1 LELQRLV
8 IDDGE
13 QSVSADFH
21 PGLTVVA
28 LGEPGYRTRFVS
40 GLLESLGGDR
50 DGVHL
55 ELTDRNGHY
64 LVVFRPAAS
73 PHRVIDADAGGEV
86 TASFTRAGGSV
97 DLLGGSGIDRTAGL
111 RLMHLGPYEVEHADD
126 SGTDDHRLAH
136 HLATL
141 DQAQLW
147 ELADQLAAAERRL
160 AEATAALIDQPAVG
174 GRSNSDAGE
183 AAHGPQGG
191 HGANGALVVQHARAI
206 ELADEA
212 RSQVEL
218 AAKAHRSVMRLGL
231 LVAGACTGVGLLLLA
246 LNGVLQDNNWTA
258 KALLLLAVVSLV
270 VALADRRHL
279 SATKRQER
287 RMRAALP
294 ESSRLALELR
304 SGPLADD
311 MARTAVLETAAQHDL
326 LTTRWRL
333 LSGGVAVKWAL
344 ANRAAIETLAH
355 RRQTTSEHLGAE
367 FKSERGAP
375 ADTAR
380 LVVHR
385 LLELRAVGPQHERLP
400 LVLEEPFLHL
410 EATERVRL
418 LETVLRMA
426 ADQQVV
432 LVTSDARAIAW
443 AEPRSVAGQ
452 LGLVYV
458 GHATSAQPQPAAG

>member
-1 LELQRLV
+1 MELQRLV

-13 QSVSADFH
+13 HPVAADFH

-28 LGEPGYRTRFVS
+28 LGDPGYRTRFVS
-40 GLLESLGGDR
+40 GLLDSLGGDR

-86 TASFTRAGGSV
+86 TDSFTRPGGSV
-97 DLLGGSGIDRTAGL
+97 DLLGGSGIDRTTGL
-111 RLMHLGPYEVEHADD
+111 RLMHLGPYEVEHAGDT
-126 SGTDDHRLAH
+126 GTDDHRLAR
-136 HLATL
+136 HLAAL

-147 ELADQLAAAERRL
+147 EVAHQLAVAEQRL
-160 AEATAALIDQPAVG
+160 AEATAALADQPPV
-174 GRSNSDAGE
+174 E
-183 AAHGPQGG
+183 
-191 HGANGALVVQHARAI
+191 ANGSLAVQHARAI

-212 RSQVEL
+212 RNQVEL

-231 LVAGACTGVGLLLLA
+231 LVAGACTGIALLLLA
-246 LNGVLQDNNWTA
+246 LNGELQDNNWTA

-279 SATKRQER
+279 WATKRQER

-294 ESSRLALELR
+294 KSSRQAVDVR

-311 MARTAVLETAAQHDL
+311 AARTAVLSAAAEHDL

-344 ANRAAIETLAH
+344 ANRAAIEALAQ
-355 RRQTTSEHLGAE
+355 RRQVTSAHLGAD

-380 LVVHR
+380 LIVHR
-385 LLELRAVGPQHERLP
+385 LLELRAVGPHEERLP
-400 LVLEEPFLHL
+400 LVLDEPFLHL
-410 EATERVRL
+410 EAAERVRL
-418 LETVLRMA
+418 LGIVLRMA

-432 LVTSDARAIAW
+432 LVTSDASSIAW

-452 LGLVYV
+452 VGLVYV

>member
-1 LELQRLV
+1 
-8 IDDGE
+8 
-13 QSVSADFH
+13 
-21 PGLTVVA
+21 VVA

-73 PHRVIDADAGGEV
+73 PHRVIDADGGGEV

-97 DLLGGSGIDRTAGL
+97 DLLGGSGIDRTTGL

-126 SGTDDHRLAH
+126 TGTDDHRLAR

-141 DQAQLW
+141 EQAQLW
-147 ELADQLAAAERRL
+147 VLADQLTAAEGRL

-174 GRSNSDAGE
+174 GRSNRDAGE
-183 AAHGPQGG
+183 AVHGAQGGHGPQRG

-231 LVAGACTGVGLLLLA
+231 LVAGACTGIGLLLLA

-279 SATKRQER
+279 SSTKRQER

-294 ESSRLALELR
+294 ESSRQALELR
-304 SGPLADD
+304 SGPLADE
-311 MARTAVLETAAQHDL
+311 MARTAVLSAAAEHDL

-344 ANRAAIETLAH
+344 ANRAAIEMLAH
-355 RRQTTSEHLGAE
+355 RRQTTSEQLGAE
-367 FKSERGAP
+367 FKSERGAL

-385 LLELRAVGPQHERLP
+385 LLELRAVGPQDERLP

-410 EATERVRL
+410 EATDRVRL

-426 ADQQVV
+426 AGQQVV